1 MNQIKIGKFISQCR
15 KEKKLTQ
22 NQLAEKL
29 GITDKAVSKWETGK
43 SMPDI
48 SLLIPL
54 CEILDIT
61 LNEMFAGEY
70 ISADK
75 IKEKTDEVLINIME
89 TRKRQNFISTLFS
102 AMISIGIVL
111 FFLPSINNWNM
122 YLGIAVTA
130 FGLLLFLIGVYGKIR
145 NPRMFR

>member
-70 ISADK
+70 ISEDK

-89 TRKRQNFISTLFS
+89 NRKRQNFISTLFS
-102 AMISIGIVL
+102 VMISIGIVL

-122 YLGIAVTA
+122 YSGIAVTA